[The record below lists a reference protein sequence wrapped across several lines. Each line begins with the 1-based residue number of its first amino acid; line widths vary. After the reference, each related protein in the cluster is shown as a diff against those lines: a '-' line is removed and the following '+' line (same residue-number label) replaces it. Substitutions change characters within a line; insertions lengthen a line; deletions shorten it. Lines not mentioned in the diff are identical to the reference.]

1 MKINTKI
8 GVISKELLRN
18 QIAKTL
24 IIPKRVK
31 SEIFCEKLFIYYLLH
46 VILPNPNTKEMIII
60 TKMFHNCLKYMH
72 NRNIL

>member
-31 SEIFCEKLFIYYLLH
+31 SEIFCEKLFI
-46 VILPNPNTKEMIII
+46 
-60 TKMFHNCLKYMH
+60 
-72 NRNIL
+72 